1 MTINFSPLLHNH
13 VMQPSSSLEQEVEKA
28 KKIAI
33 ENIILYLKDRDNKV
47 CLKRAYTKKEAFEFL
62 DSISDSAVPVKKLKV
77 LEKSIQPSL
86 PDKPF
91 FLERVS
97 DESRGHFQ
105 IVLRAVKCNGLELQ
119 FASKEMRDDCMIVT
133 AAITQNGLA
142 LQYAS
147 ERWLNS
153 GHLALLAVRQNGLV
167 LQYLPFK
174 LRDRFD
180 IVAAAVR
187 QNSLAFSFA
196 SKRLQNST
204 EIVQFAELS
213 KKGIAS
219 PFRFLQ

>member
-1 MTINFSPLLHNH
+1 MTINSSLSVQNH
-13 VMQPSSSLEQEVEKA
+13 VIEPSSSLDDELEKV

-47 CLKRAYTKKEAFEFL
+47 RLKRAYTKKEAFEFL
-62 DSISDSAVPVKKLKV
+62 DSISDSALPVKKLKV
-77 LEKSIQPSL
+77 SEKPIESPVSR
-86 PDKPF
+86 KTF
-91 FLERVS
+91 FLERIS
-97 DESRGHFQ
+97 NEARGHFQ

-119 FASKEMRDDCMIVT
+119 FASKEMRDDRMIVT

-153 GHLALLAVRQNGLV
+153 ERLGLLAVRQNGLA

-204 EIVQFAELS
+204 EIVEFAHLS
-213 KKGIAS
+213 KKGTAF
-219 PFRFLQ
+219 PFSFLR